1 MRDYVIGNSSRI
13 GWHGTSYGGST
24 YWLNDARY
32 GFIRGNN
39 GMFSFHGNNNTWA
52 GNNNCGRGVAVVG
65 TGL

>member
-24 YWLNDARY
+24 YWLNNARY

-39 GMFSFHGNNNTWA
+39 GMFSFHGNNNWT

-65 TGL
+65 SGL